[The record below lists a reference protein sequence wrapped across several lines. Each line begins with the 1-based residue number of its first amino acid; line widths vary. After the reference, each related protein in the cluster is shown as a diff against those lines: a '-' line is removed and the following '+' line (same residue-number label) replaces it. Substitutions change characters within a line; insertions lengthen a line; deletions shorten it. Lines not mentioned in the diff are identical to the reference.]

1 MAPLHIAG
9 RAVGPGQPVFIAA
22 EIGINHNG
30 DMTLARRMIDAA
42 ADAGADAVKFQ
53 NYRTED
59 FVTDRS
65 LTHEYENG
73 GRVMRES
80 QYDMF
85 KRYEL
90 HRESLRMLSDHCRA
104 RGVTFF
110 STPSGEEGIADLLAV
125 QAPLLKNGSDY
136 LTNLPLIRAMA
147 RTGLPTVLST
157 GMATAEEIRDAVEA
171 FRGAGNDRLIVLLC
185 TSTYPA
191 PDEDV
196 NLRRIPA
203 LAASFDALVGFSD
216 HSFGITAAIGSVA
229 MGACFVEK
237 HFTLDKQL
245 PGPDHR
251 FSSDPAE
258 FAQLVQGVRAIE
270 RQLGNDRVGPAPSEI
285 EGRTNYRLS
294 CVAARDLPAGHVL
307 RQDDVAFRRPGTGL
321 PPKAIDQVL
330 GRALAAA
337 VSGGQVLGEADFGG

>member
-1 MAPLHIAG
+1 MAPVHIAG
-9 RAVGPGQPVFIAA
+9 RAVGPGQPVYIAA

-30 DMTLARRMIDAA
+30 DLELARRMIDAA
-42 ADAGADAVKFQ
+42 AGAGADAVKFQ

-59 FVTDRS
+59 FVSDRS
-65 LTHEYENG
+65 LVHEYENG
-73 GRVMRES
+73 GRMVRES

-90 HRESLRMLSDHCRA
+90 RRESLRDLSDHCRA

-110 STPSGEEGIADLLAV
+110 STPSGEDGIADLLAV
-125 QAPLLKNGSDY
+125 KAPLLKNGSDY

-147 RTGLPTVLST
+147 RTGLPTALST

-171 FRGAGNDRLIVLLC
+171 FRGAGNDQLIVLHC

-191 PDEDV
+191 PDEEV

-203 LAASFDALVGFSD
+203 LAAACRALVGLSD
-216 HSFGITAAIGSVA
+216 HSFGTTAAIGSVA

-237 HFTLDKQL
+237 HFTLDKRL

-251 FSSDPAE
+251 FSSDPEE

-270 RQLGNDRVGPAPSEI
+270 RQLGTERIGPAPSEI
-285 EGRTNYRLS
+285 EGRAGFRLS

-307 RQDDVAFRRPGTGL
+307 QQADVAFRRPGTGL

-330 GRALAAA
+330 GRKLAAA
-337 VSGGQVLGEADFGG
+337 VAGGHVFGKADFHG

>member
-1 MAPLHIAG
+1 MVPLHIAG

-30 DMTLARRMIDAA
+30 DMNLARRMIDAA
-42 ADAGADAVKFQ
+42 AGAGADAVKFQ

-59 FVTDRS
+59 FVSDRN
-65 LTHEYENG
+65 LLHEYENG
-73 GRVMRES
+73 GRMVRES

-90 HRESLRMLSDHCRA
+90 HRESLRALSEHCHA
-104 RGVTFF
+104 CGVIFF
-110 STPSGEEGIADLLAV
+110 STPSGEEGISDLLAV

-136 LTNLPLIRAMA
+136 LTNLPLIRAMG

-157 GMATAEEIRDAVEA
+157 GMATEEEIRDAVEA
-171 FRGAGNDRLIVLLC
+171 FRDAGNEQLIVLHC

-203 LAASFDALVGFSD
+203 LAARFRALVGLSD
-216 HSFGITAAIGSVA
+216 HSFGTTAAIGSVA
-229 MGACFVEK
+229 MGACFIEK
-237 HFTLDKQL
+237 HFTLDKNL

-251 FSSDPAE
+251 FSSDAAE
-258 FAQLVQGVRAIE
+258 FAQLVQSVRAIE
-270 RQLGNDRVGPAPSEI
+270 RQLGNDRIGPAPSEI
-285 EGRTNYRLS
+285 EGRAGFRLS
-294 CVAARDLPAGHVL
+294 CVAAHDLPAGHVL
-307 RQDDVAFRRPGTGL
+307 RPSDVAFRRPGTGL
-321 PPKAIDQVL
+321 PPKAVEQILD
-330 GRALAAA
+330 RKLAARVA
-337 VSGGQVLGEADFGG
+337 CGHVFVDVDFHG

>member
-9 RAVGPGQPVFIAA
+9 RALGPGQPVFIAA

-30 DMTLARRMIDAA
+30 DMGLARRMVDAA
-42 ADAGADAVKFQ
+42 AAAGADAVKFQ

-59 FVTDRS
+59 FVSDRS
-65 LTHEYENG
+65 LTHEYENA
-73 GRVMRES
+73 GRVVRES

-90 HRESLRMLSDHCRA
+90 PRESLRALSDHCRA
-104 RGVTFF
+104 RGVIFF
-110 STPSGEEGIADLLAV
+110 STPSGEEGIGDLLAV

-147 RTGLPTVLST
+147 RTGLPTALST
-157 GMATAEEIRDAVEA
+157 GMATEEEIRDAVDA
-171 FRGAGNDRLIVLLC
+171 FRGAGNDQLIVLHC

-191 PDEDV
+191 PDQDV

-203 LAASFDALVGFSD
+203 LAGTFGALVGLSD
-216 HSFGITAAIGSVA
+216 HSFGVTAAIGSVA
-229 MGACFVEK
+229 MGACFIEK
-237 HFTLDKQL
+237 HFTLDKNL

-251 FSSDPAE
+251 FSSDPTE

-270 RQLGNDRVGPAPSEI
+270 RQLGNNRIGPAPSEI
-285 EGRTNYRLS
+285 EGRAGFRLS

-307 RQDDVAFRRPGTGL
+307 QQADVVFRRPGTGL
-321 PPKAIDQVL
+321 PPKAIDQIL
-330 GRALAAA
+330 GRKLAASFA
-337 VSGGQVLGEADFGG
+337 GGHVFDKVDFHD